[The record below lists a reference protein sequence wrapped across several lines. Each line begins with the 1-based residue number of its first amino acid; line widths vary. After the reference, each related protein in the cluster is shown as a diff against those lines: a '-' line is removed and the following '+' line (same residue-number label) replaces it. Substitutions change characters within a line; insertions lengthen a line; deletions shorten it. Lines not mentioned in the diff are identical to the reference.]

1 MAEIVL
7 VRQPDIELTESD
19 KAAAR
24 RVVFGIVDGMGEQH
38 QRRWRRLWNRLM
50 RLEPGEMMT
59 FISHLARS
67 GPFHRRHMLILQR
80 VFESQERFEDFEM
93 MRYWLK
99 VGSGWVVWAAGP
111 SGGVVPIPRSVSYA
125 KADEHDFQEFH
136 AKVMGF
142 LRGPHAARY
151 LWPHLKGD
159 TAYQMMDSVLSE
171 MQE

>member
-7 VRQPDIELTESD
+7 VRQPDIELTEND

-67 GPFHRRHMLILQR
+67 GPFHRRHMLIEQR
-80 VFESQERFEDFEM
+80 VFEAQERFDDFEIY
-93 MRYWLK
+93 RYWLK
-99 VGSGWVVWAAGP
+99 VGAQWVVWVPGP
-111 SGGVVPIPRSVSYA
+111 TGGVVPVPRSVSYA
-125 KADEHDFQEFH
+125 KADEHEFQEFH
-136 AKVMGF
+136 AKTMVF
-142 LRGPHAARY
+142 LRGPHAAGY
-151 LWPHLKGD
+151 LWPHLSPM
-159 TAYQMMDSVLSE
+159 AAAEMMETILESFDE
-171 MQE
+171 